1 MIIREL
7 DDSYFDRIKE
17 LFRSVFSAPPW
28 NEEWPDE
35 QLDSYI
41 RELIEVRQPIIYGL
55 FDNDELIG
63 MSIGRVKHWCGG
75 TEYFI
80 EEFCIRN
87 DQQGKGCGR
96 KFFSLIEEK
105 TKDKGLDTILL
116 MTERT
121 QPAYEFYKHIGL
133 TELPDLT
140 SFVKEL

>member
-7 DDSYFDRIKE
+7 DVSYFENIKA

-28 NEEWPDE
+28 NEEWSDD

-41 RELIEVRQPIIYGL
+41 RELIEVRQPILYGL

-63 MSIGRVKHWCGG
+63 MSISKVKHWCGG
-75 TEYFI
+75 TAYFI
-80 EEFCIRN
+80 EEFCIRG
-87 DQQGKGCGR
+87 DKQGRGCGR

-105 TKDKGLDTILL
+105 IKDKGLDTIFL

-121 QPAYEFYKHIGL
+121 QPAYEFYKHIGF

>member
-7 DDSYFDRIKE
+7 DESYFENIKA

-28 NEEWPDE
+28 NEEWSDD

-41 RELIEVRQPIIYGL
+41 RELIEVRQPILYGL

-63 MSIGRVKHWCGG
+63 MSIGKVKHWCGG

-80 EEFCIRN
+80 EEFCIRG
-87 DQQGKGCGR
+87 DKQGRGCGR

-105 TKDKGLDTILL
+105 IKDKGLDTIFLL
-116 MTERT
+116 TERT
-121 QPAYEFYKHIGL
+121 QPAYEFYKHIGF